1 MASKTTV
8 AEESDLQKMLKGY
21 DDDYDKSPSFRRAPD
36 GTYQAVVE
44 RFDFLKGKDDHTY
57 LKTEF
62 RIALGEYNGQVE
74 TTLHVLDVPE
84 RFGFTKGHLE
94 TLGVEGP
101 LSEIE
106 NNVGRVLDTPV
117 ELSVYTNT
125 SGDKAYRN
133 VRVERRL
140 GSPIAQSDVPSDDI
154 PF

>member
-1 MASKTTV
+1 MASKQ
-8 AEESDLQKMLKGY
+8 AEQSDLQKMLKEY

-44 RFDFLKGKDDHTY
+44 RFDFLKGKDDGTY
-57 LKTEF
+57 LKTEL
-62 RIALGEYNGQVE
+62 RIALGEYEGQVE
-74 TTLHVLDVPE
+74 TTLHSLTNPE
-84 RFGFTKGHLE
+84 RFGFTKGHLD

-106 NNVGRVLDTPV
+106 NNVGQVLDTPV
-117 ELSVYTNT
+117 EISIYSSTN
-125 SGDKAYRN
+125 GDKAYRN

-140 GSPIAQSDVPSDDI
+140 GSPISASDVTNPDDI